1 MSIEQQ
7 SGKKLL
13 VPRPPPPWGE
23 IAPEGRTAAVVR
35 FILPD
40 RVVAYPHGELKRWE
54 HAAGEPE
61 MLTINAGKE
70 QVVVEGRDLAAIRT
84 ALDLGRL
91 CELRPTFNGKTGSRP
106 GPQVR
111 RIAIEPA

>member
-7 SGKKLL
+7 SGKNLL

-23 IAPEGRTAAVVR
+23 IAPEGQTAAVVR

-40 RVVAYPHGELKRWE
+40 RVVSYPHGELKRWE
-54 HAAGEPE
+54 HAGGEPE
-61 MLTINAGKE
+61 VLTINAGKD
-70 QVVVEGRDLAAIRT
+70 QVVVEARKLAAFG
-84 ALDLGRL
+84 APVYPGPLSYP
-91 CELRPTFNGKTGSRP
+91 RPTTRARAGGRP
-106 GPQVR
+106 GTQVK

>member
-7 SGKKLL
+7 SGKNLL

-23 IAPEGRTAAVVR
+23 IAPEGQTAAVVR

-40 RVVAYPHGELKRWE
+40 RVVSYPHGELKRWE
-54 HAAGEPE
+54 HAGGEPE
-61 MLTINAGKE
+61 VLTINAGKD
-70 QVVVEGRDLAAIRT
+70 QVVVEGRELAAIRA

-91 CELRPTFNGKTGSRP
+91 CELRPTTPAKPGGRP
-106 GPQVR
+106 GTQVK